1 MKIAAPLVALAS
13 SLLAMVPSAH
23 SQVSYTATDVSGST
37 WEYNYTINNNLSVN
51 LTEFTTFFTLGQ
63 YTNLDVLSAPSN
75 WEGGGGALA
84 INPDPSLPADGFF
97 DAEASDAGLAPGA
110 SQGGFSVEFTY
121 LGTGTPGA
129 QLFNFVDSS
138 SFATLEAGNT
148 TLSSGGSGTTAAPEI
163 DPSSWAAAITLLLGT
178 LALMRGRQ
186 TKPESRGGR
195 AA

>member
-1 MKIAAPLVALAS
+1 MKITAPLVALAA
-13 SLLAMVPSAH
+13 SLVAIVPSANA
-23 SQVSYTATDVSGST
+23 QVSYTATDISGST
-37 WEYNYTINNNLSVN
+37 WEYNYTITNNLSVN

-63 YTNLDVLSAPSN
+63 YTNLEILSAPSN

-97 DAEASDAGLAPGA
+97 DAQASDAGLAPGA

-148 TLSSGGSGTTAAPEI
+148 TLSGTMSAPEI
-163 DPSSWAAAITLLLGT
+163 DSSSWSAAITLLVGT

-186 TKPESRGGR
+186 NKPESHAGR

>member
-1 MKIAAPLVALAS
+1 MLV
-13 SLLAMVPSAH
+13 MVPSAH
-23 SQVSYTATDVSGST
+23 AQVSYTATDISGST
-37 WEYNYTINNNLSVN
+37 WEYNYTITNNLNVN

-84 INPDPSLPADGFF
+84 VNPDPSLPADGFF

-138 SFATLEAGNT
+138 SFAMLEAGNT
-148 TLSSGGSGTTAAPEI
+148 ALSSGGSGAMSAPEI
-163 DPSSWAAAITLLLGT
+163 DPSSWTAAITLLLGA
-178 LALMRGRQ
+178 LALVRGQ

>member
-1 MKIAAPLVALAS
+1 MKITGLLVALAS
-13 SLLAMVPSAH
+13 SLLIAH
-23 SQVSYTATDVSGST
+23 SANAQVSYTATDISGST
-37 WEYNYTINNNLSVN
+37 WEYNYTITNNLGVN
-51 LTEFTTFFTLGQ
+51 LTEFTTFFTQGL

-84 INPDPSLPADGFF
+84 IDPDPSIPADGFF

-110 SQGGFSVEFTY
+110 SQSGFSVEFTY

-148 TLSSGGSGTTAAPEI
+148 TLSSGSVSVPEI
-163 DPSSWAAAITLLLGT
+163 DPASWTAAMTLLLGT
-178 LALMRGRQ
+178 LALLRGRK
-186 TKPESRGGR
+186 TARGARG
-195 AA
+195 

>member
-1 MKIAAPLVALAS
+1 M
-13 SLLAMVPSAH
+13 H
-23 SQVSYTATDVSGST
+23 SPPVCWRLCPRQTHRLSYTATDISGST
-37 WEYNYTINNNLSVN
+37 WEYNYTITNNLTVN

-63 YTNLDVLSAPSN
+63 YTNLDVLSAPGN

-148 TLSSGGSGTTAAPEI
+148 TLSSGGSGTVSAPEI
-163 DPSSWAAAITLLLGT
+163 DPSSWAVAMTLLLGM
-178 LALMRGRQ
+178 LALVRGQ
-186 TKPESRGGR
+186 TEPESPGGR

>member
-1 MKIAAPLVALAS
+1 MKITAPLVALAA
-13 SLLAMVPSAH
+13 SLLAIVPSANA
-23 SQVSYTATDVSGST
+23 QVSYTATDISGTT
-37 WEYNYTINNNLSVN
+37 WEYNYTITNNLSVN

-63 YTNLDVLSAPSN
+63 YTNLEVVSAPSN

-97 DAEASDAGLAPGA
+97 DAQASDAGLAPGA

-148 TLSSGGSGTTAAPEI
+148 TLSGGSGTMSAPEI
-163 DPSSWAAAITLLLGT
+163 DSSSWTAAITLLVGT
-178 LALMRGRQ
+178 LALMRGRR
-186 TKPESRGGR
+186 TKPESPGGR